1 MNANLSQPQPGEWEE
16 RAHLLPPVERELP
29 AGRHQFHR
37 NRLMAVIR
45 DDLRDRRTTGAAP
58 ARTTRRPG
66 PRLRRAILLPVA
78 VCVLAGTVVAGVRI
92 LSDQGGTVP
101 AVATGPVLTTRIGA
115 ANPAGAAQL
124 LDRISLAAAE
134 VSGPAVRKDQYIYI
148 GVQQA
153 NTYVRTDRGKNTL
166 VSQEPHLR
174 QTWNSP
180 DGAKGWLIEPG
191 NTGPGGLTLDR
202 ATKSGKPPQPYLNA
216 PTHDYLATLPTDPDV
231 LLQKIYTETEGMGRT
246 PTRRP
251 SPRSATCCVRATRR
265 PPSRPRSTR
274 PPRRSPVWSR
284 WTRRSTPRAA
294 TGSRSPTWTRPPG
307 SARNGS
313 STRTVWCSSANA
325 RSRSAAAPA
334 RGPDQARHGRVHQRR
349 PDPCGRRPD
358 QGDSGRIPLTGSVP
372 ASQPERSCQ
381 AWRVR
386 PLSNRWAVPVTGSVN
401 SRTRARSCSG
411 LR

>member
-246 PTRRP
+246 PDQEAFATIGDLLRASHPPAALTAALYKAAAKIPGVVQVDEAVDAAGRHGVAVAHLDETSGQRTEWIFDKDSLVFLGERTVQVSGSSGEGGLIKPGTVVSTSAVLTRAVVDRIKE
-251 SPRSATCCVRATRR
+251 
-265 PPSRPRSTR
+265 
-274 PPRRSPVWSR
+274 
-284 WTRRSTPRAA
+284 TPA
-294 TGSRSPTWTRPPG
+294 GSR
-307 SARNGS
+307 
-313 STRTVWCSSANA
+313 
-325 RSRSAAAPA
+325 
-334 RGPDQARHGRVHQRR
+334 
-349 PDPCGRRPD
+349 
-358 QGDSGRIPLTGSVP
+358 
-372 ASQPERSCQ
+372 
-381 AWRVR
+381 
-386 PLSNRWAVPVTGSVN
+386 
-401 SRTRARSCSG
+401 
-411 LR
+411 

>member
-16 RAHLLPPVERELP
+16 SAHLLPPVERELP

-37 NRLMAVIR
+37 NRLMAVIQ
-45 DDLRDRRTTGAAP
+45 DDLRDRRTAGAAP
-58 ARTTRRPG
+58 ARTARRLG
-66 PRLRRAILLPVA
+66 PQLRRAILLPVA
-78 VCVLAGTVVAGVRI
+78 VCVLAGTVVAGVGI
-92 LSDQGGTVP
+92 LSDQGGTVS

-191 NTGPGGLTLDR
+191 STGPEGLTLDR

-231 LLQKIYTETEGMGRT
+231 LLRKIYTETEGMGRT
-246 PTRRP
+246 PDQEAFTTIGDLLRASHPPAALTAALYKAAAKIPGVVQVDEAVDAAGRRGVAVAHLDETSGQRTEWIFDKDSLVFLGERTVQVSGSSGEGGLIKPGTVVSTSAVLTRAVVDRIKE
-251 SPRSATCCVRATRR
+251 
-265 PPSRPRSTR
+265 
-274 PPRRSPVWSR
+274 
-284 WTRRSTPRAA
+284 TPA
-294 TGSRSPTWTRPPG
+294 GSR
-307 SARNGS
+307 
-313 STRTVWCSSANA
+313 
-325 RSRSAAAPA
+325 
-334 RGPDQARHGRVHQRR
+334 
-349 PDPCGRRPD
+349 
-358 QGDSGRIPLTGSVP
+358 
-372 ASQPERSCQ
+372 
-381 AWRVR
+381 
-386 PLSNRWAVPVTGSVN
+386 
-401 SRTRARSCSG
+401 
-411 LR
+411 